1 MAFTDGRR
9 RPPQL
14 GVLTEAAAA
23 VEVGR
28 KAIGT
33 LGTVF
38 HSGSTAPYPY
48 VNDPHNNAT
57 DAARA
62 ARADAYLVAAL
73 YGSVLAARYALGA
86 RQSSG
91 AATEQKLYDVVL
103 SSIQRLAPQIASAA
117 QTAGLLNDAG
127 DGRGG
132 LEELW
137 RMQIPFR
144 DPWAGHNSGDH
155 SVLDAATVDL
165 ANKLAALSAVGVTAL
180 PQPGQLATIPAG
192 SPFSTGATAGAA
204 AGGAIGG
211 TPGVGVGAGGAG
223 GVGGGG
229 ITQAGL
235 AGGGSAFFPLILAAA
250 LAYALTR
257 KR

>member
-1 MAFTDGRR
+1 MAFTGGRK
-9 RPPQL
+9 PQL
-14 GVLTEAAAA
+14 GVLTEAVAA
-23 VEVGR
+23 VDVGR

-48 VNDPHNNAT
+48 VSDPHNNAT

-62 ARADAYLVAAL
+62 ARADAYLVGAL
-73 YGSVLAARYALGA
+73 YGSVLSARYALGA

-103 SSIQRLAPQIASAA
+103 TSIQRLAPQIASAA
-117 QTAGLLNDAG
+117 QTAGLVHDAG

-137 RMQIPFR
+137 RMQVPFR

-165 ANKLAALSAVGVTAL
+165 ANRLAALAAVGVTAL
-180 PQPGQLATIPAG
+180 PEPGQLATMPAG
-192 SPFSTGATAGAA
+192 SPLSSYATAGAA

-211 TPGVGVGAGGAG
+211 APGIGAGGAAG
-223 GVGGGG
+223 AGGG
-229 ITQAGL
+229 ITQAGMIGS
-235 AGGGSAFFPLILAAA
+235 GGVVFPLILAAA